1 MTNFINTNKM
11 EKLKYIINELNNIK
25 PSNKYV
31 SEAIIERKQY
41 YNDTAHMLENVTEK
55 QIKDFCFLSEV
66 LRKAEILEKQKFYKI
81 LFDKAIKLETHQNA
95 PELNCIHFK
104 RRKIDTPKATT
115 ITDAISQIISNT
127 SLTCLNGF
135 IYELN

>member
-1 MTNFINTNKM
+1 M

-31 SEAIIERKQY
+31 FEAIIERKQY

-66 LRKAEILEKQKFYKI
+66 LRKAEIIEKQKFYKI
-81 LFDKAIKLETHQNA
+81 LFNKAIKLETHQYA
-95 PELNCIHFK
+95 PELNKLHFK
-104 RRKIDTPKATT
+104 SRKIDTPKATT
-115 ITDAISQIISNT
+115 ITDAITQIIYNN

>member
-1 MTNFINTNKM
+1 M
-11 EKLKYIINELNNIK
+11 EKLKYIINELNSIK
-25 PSNKYV
+25 PSNKYI
-31 SEAIIERKQY
+31 SEAIKQQKQY
-41 YNDTAHMLENVTEK
+41 YNDTAHMLENVTEQ
-55 QIKDFCFLSEV
+55 QILKFCFLSEV
-66 LRKAEILEKQKFYKI
+66 LRKAEIIEKQKFYKI
-81 LFDKAIKLETHQNA
+81 LLDKAIKLETHQNA

>member
-1 MTNFINTNKM
+1 MD
-11 EKLKYIINELNNIK
+11 KLKYIINELNSIK
-25 PSNKYV
+25 ASNKYIF
-31 SEAIIERKQY
+31 EAIKQQKQY
-41 YNDTAHMLENVTEK
+41 YNDTAHMLENVTDE
-55 QIKDFCFLSEV
+55 QILKFCFLSEV

-95 PELNCIHFK
+95 PELNKLHFK

-115 ITDAISQIISNT
+115 ITDAITQIISNT

>member
-1 MTNFINTNKM
+1 MD
-11 EKLKYIINELNNIK
+11 KLNYIIKEIESLKPFNI
-25 PSNKYV
+25 YV
-31 SEAIIERKQY
+31 KKAIKERKEF
-41 YNDTAHMLENVTEK
+41 YNNTADNLENIPFET
-55 QIKDFCFLSEV
+55 IKRYCFLSEV
-66 LRKAEILEKQKFYKI
+66 LRKAEIIEKQKFYKI
-81 LFDKAIKLETHQNA
+81 LLNKAIKLETHQNA
-95 PELNCIHFK
+95 PELNKLHFK

>member
-1 MTNFINTNKM
+1 MD
-11 EKLKYIINELNNIK
+11 KLKYIINELNSIK
-25 PSNKYV
+25 ASNKYIF
-31 SEAIIERKQY
+31 EAIIERKQY

-81 LFDKAIKLETHQNA
+81 LINKAVKLETHQNA

-135 IYELN
+135 IYELS